1 MKKFYLVRHGETDW
15 NLEGRFQGIEDIPLN
30 ETGLQQA
37 RECGKGLRK
46 SKIPFDC
53 VVSSPLDRA
62 YVTAMTIAEALGI
75 PEVFTDKR
83 LIERDFGRVSGQ
95 KREVREQMLACG
107 RDLMMEEEGTVAR
120 RMQQVLTELSQKDY
134 RHVLLV
140 SHGASIRALL
150 SGYCEAGS
158 APATA
163 VQRNTSLTTVV
174 FDGNKFYL
182 EAFDKTPE
190 ELEP

>member
-1 MKKFYLVRHGETDW
+1 MTKFYLVRHGETDW

-37 RECGKGLRK
+37 RECGKGLKK
-46 SKIPFDC
+46 SKIPFDY
-53 VVSSPLDRA
+53 VVSSPLSRA
-62 YVTAMTIAEALGI
+62 CVTAGTIAKALGM
-75 PEVFTDKR
+75 PEIFTDKR

-107 RDLMMEEEGTVAR
+107 RDLMIEEEDAVAE
-120 RMQQVLTELSQKDY
+120 RMQQVLTELSGKNY
-134 RHVLLV
+134 KHVILV

-150 SGYCEAGS
+150 SRYCEAGS
-158 APATA
+158 APATD
-163 VQRNTSLTTVV
+163 VQRNAGLTTVV
-174 FDGNKFYL
+174 FDGNKFFL
-182 EAFDKTPE
+182 EAFDRMPE